1 MQVKPN
7 VRKSDPN
14 EQHTVVCRC
23 STNESMYK
31 TTETP
36 YKKGFCVKCSAWQYT
51 SINPMSRS
59 ILGVRKH
66 VHSKRI
72 LNNMLSDHLKNIELY
87 KQIPAE
93 LSQNMYVETI
103 FQGRR
108 YHLPIMFIVLWS
120 ENTRNSEL
128 LPDIIPHL
136 TTVRN

>member
-7 VRKSDPN
+7 MRQANPN
-14 EQHTVVCRC
+14 EHAIVCRC
-23 STNESMYK
+23 SSNESMYK
-31 TTETP
+31 TTTTP
-36 YKKGFCVKCSAWQYT
+36 YKKGFCIKCSAWQYT
-51 SINPMSRS
+51 STNPMSRS

-72 LNNMLSDHLKNIELY
+72 LNNMLTDHIQNIALY
-87 KQIPAE
+87 KEIPVE
-93 LSQNMYVETI
+93 LSKDMYVETV

-108 YHLPIMFIVLWS
+108 YHLPIMYIVLWS
-120 ENTRNSEL
+120 ENTKNSEL